1 MTMLRL
7 MFALTLVAAVA
18 TGCAPAPE
26 PAADAPAVSGDTPMT
41 ETVVE
46 ETMTVEEPPA
56 SAEPVE
62 APAEEAMPAEEAP
75 ATTEETPAEEPTA
88 ALSPEDQAALSA
100 VVAAWKEGM
109 IAKDIEKAT
118 SQFSEAYADD
128 NGDKAAAVAFFSS
141 AVDMGY
147 LDDLKVDEANVK
159 YEVTGDTA
167 IVGPF
172 GLNNAMLDASADLH
186 LKKEE
191 AGWKITTTEIAM

>member
-1 MTMLRL
+1 MTMLRM
-7 MFALTLVAAVA
+7 MFALALVAAVA

-26 PAADAPAVSGDTPMT
+26 PAADETIELGDTPMT
-41 ETVVE
+41 EPAVE
-46 ETMTVEEPPA
+46 ETMPAEEPPA

-62 APAEEAMPAEEAP
+62 APAEEA
-75 ATTEETPAEEPTA
+75 TTEEMPAEEPTA
-88 ALSPEDQAALSA
+88 ALSAEDQAALSA
-100 VVAAWKEGM
+100 VIATWKEGM
-109 IAKDIEKAT
+109 TAKDIEKAT
-118 SQFSEAYADD
+118 SHFSEAYADD

-159 YEVTGDTA
+159 FEVTGDTA

-172 GLNNAMLDASADLH
+172 GLNNAMLDATADLH